1 MKKQSRSDSK
11 PEDHLFWNLD
21 PLPGATGVNQVSWKN

>member
-1 MKKQSRSDSK
+1 MKKQSRSDRK

-21 PLPGATGVNQVSWKN
+21 PVPGATRITQVN